1 MRGKLKSS
9 LRSLSRGQR
18 RTDIEDIMAEAKRKE
33 RKIMTVKE
41 LDLSTVLQN
50 CKQSVQATIEGNPSA
65 EQFMEMIKLR
75 EEMILLLISLVENQE
90 KQIENQKS
98 KV

>member
-1 MRGKLKSS
+1 MKSS